1 MLGIP
6 QVCGDELAQVGQPRG
21 EPVTSSIAIVHA
33 TSSIAIVHVHVSIN
47 ACGWYPQTLATV
59 AVAPHQG
66 VLALPKRRWDI
77 AVHSMVRGPGW
88 VERSEAQVCQRFQLH
103 RDHRAHP
110 YIVELH
116 MVGGSVVELSV
127 VHWRVVEARLVP
139 KLG

>member
-1 MLGIP
+1 M
-6 QVCGDELAQVGQPRG
+6 
-21 EPVTSSIAIVHA
+21 
-33 TSSIAIVHVHVSIN
+33 
-47 ACGWYPQTLATV
+47 